1 MKKIILIGSEG
12 SLGKFYSKN
21 LMKLSKILVVA
32 DIKIKKNLK
41 KGKLVK
47 QKLNIENE
55 ENVRKFFKNLMLKY
69 GKFDVLI
76 NNAGLTND
84 GIQIF
89 KKKNYNTEDFDT
101 RVWDKTNNINLKGTF
116 LACKYFIKF
125 HNTENIN
132 QKIINTGSIYGSL
145 SPHHEIYKNHNF
157 FTSLAYS
164 ASKSGLIGLTK
175 WLAAKYAKDKT
186 TCNMLSPSG
195 VLSNQSKKFLKDY
208 SKLLPIGRMAQKS
221 EIYGLLKFLIS
232 KESDYVNG
240 QNIFVDGGFSIW

>member
-12 SLGKFYSKN
+12 ALGRYYTKN
-21 LMKLSKILVVA
+21 LIKFNKILVVA
-32 DIKIKKNLK
+32 DIKIKKNLR

-47 QKLNIENE
+47 RKLNIENE
-55 ENVRKFFKNLMLKY
+55 EEVKSFFNEISRLY

-84 GIQIF
+84 GIQKI
-89 KKKNYNTEDFDT
+89 KKKKYYKEDFDSE
-101 RVWDKTNNINLKGTF
+101 VWDKTINVNLKGTF
-116 LACKYFIKF
+116 LACKYFLRF
-125 HNTENIN
+125 HNQKKID

-145 SPHHEIYKNHNF
+145 SPHHEIYKNQKF

-175 WLAAKYAKDKT
+175 WIAAKYSKNKF

-195 VLSNQSKKFLKDY
+195 VASNQNKSFLKKY
-208 SKLLPIGRMAQKS
+208 IQLLPIGRMATKS

-232 KESDYVNG
+232 EESNYING
-240 QNIFVDGGFSIW
+240 QDILIDGGFSTW

>member
-12 SLGKFYSKN
+12 GLGKYYTKN
-21 LMKLSKILVVA
+21 LIKFNKILVVA
-32 DIKIKKNLK
+32 DIKIKKNLR

-47 QKLNIENE
+47 RKLNIENE
-55 ENVRKFFKNLMLKY
+55 EEVKSFFNEISRLY

-84 GIQIF
+84 GIQKI
-89 KKKNYNTEDFDT
+89 KKKKYYKEDFDSE
-101 RVWDKTNNINLKGTF
+101 VWDKTINVNLKGTF
-116 LACKYFIKF
+116 LACKYFLRF
-125 HNTENIN
+125 HNQKKIN

-145 SPHHEIYKNHNF
+145 SPHHEIYKNQKF

-175 WLAAKYAKDKT
+175 WIAAKYSKNKF

-195 VLSNQSKKFLKDY
+195 VASNQNKSFLKKY
-208 SKLLPIGRMAQKS
+208 IQLLPIGRMATKS

-232 KESDYVNG
+232 EESNYING
-240 QNIFVDGGFSIW
+240 QDILIDGGFSTW